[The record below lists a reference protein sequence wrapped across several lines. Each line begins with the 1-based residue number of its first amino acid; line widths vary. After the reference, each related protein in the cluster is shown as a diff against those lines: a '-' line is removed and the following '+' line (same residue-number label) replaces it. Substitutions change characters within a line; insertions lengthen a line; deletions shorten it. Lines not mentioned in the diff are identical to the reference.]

1 MTQFESQFESQ
12 FDAVDP
18 GEQKTS
24 GLAIGSLVCSLI
36 CCVPVTTIPGILLG
50 IAAMVSIGNNPAR
63 KGKGLAVAGILLG
76 VIFTA
81 GHVYVYPKLYEFAGE
96 TFELLMNGPNDAL
109 VAGFAGDP
117 AEFRSN
123 FYGTGAQAHD
133 AEAQAFIDTLRS
145 RYGEF
150 QSCQFDEQAQP
161 SSAFGQRST
170 VFPYILTFDNAT
182 VDADVQII
190 WVDERTGD
198 KVFKFGWVIV
208 HDADLG
214 DLRYPAKKLGPGAAQ
229 PPVADPPASPESPAA
244 PQPPPAPEPAD
255 TPSPTGDPEEG
266 NGG

>member
-1 MTQFESQFESQ
+1 MTQFESQFESP

-81 GHVYVYPKLYEFAGE
+81 GQVYVYPKVVDLAGE
-96 TFELLMNGPNDAL
+96 IFELIVNGPNDAL

-117 AEFRSN
+117 AAFRSK

-150 QSCQFDEQAQP
+150 QSCHFDEQAQP
-161 SSAFGQRST
+161 SSTVGQPNT
-170 VFPYILTFDNAT
+170 VLPFILKFENAT
-182 VDADVQII
+182 VDADAQII
-190 WVDERTGD
+190 WLDERTGD

-208 HDADLG
+208 RDADLG

-229 PPVADPPASPESPAA
+229 PPVADPPASPAS

-255 TPSPTGDPEEG
+255 ASSPTGDPEEG